1 MCESYGPKRRVIQA
15 KIFFLYKLQT
25 QQPITLSNLQVATSN
40 MVFVSKGTAIQKAPP
55 HSIYFPFKSLAPM
68 TPTSVDTIP
77 KYHSG
82 NNTVSS
88 CIKWLGEPVKPENAT
103 KMVQEAK
110 ITSPTGA
117 INLSV
122 WDSHIQ

>member
-1 MCESYGPKRRVIQA
+1 MESHPRGNV
-15 KIFFLYKLQT
+15 FLYKLQT

-40 MVFVSKGTAIQKAPP
+40 MVFLSTCTAIQKAPP
-55 HSIYFPFKSLAPM
+55 HSSHFPFKSLAPM

-82 NNTVSS
+82 NYTFSS
-88 CIKWLGEPVKPENAT
+88 CIKWLEEPVKPEHAT
-103 KMVQEAK
+103 KMVREAK

-122 WDSHIQ
+122 

>member
-1 MCESYGPKRRVIQA
+1 
-15 KIFFLYKLQT
+15 
-25 QQPITLSNLQVATSN
+25 
-40 MVFVSKGTAIQKAPP
+40 MVFLSKGTAIQKAPP
-55 HSIYFPFKSLAPM
+55 QFIHFPFKSLAPM

-88 CIKWLGEPVKPENAT
+88 CIKWLGQPVKPEHAT